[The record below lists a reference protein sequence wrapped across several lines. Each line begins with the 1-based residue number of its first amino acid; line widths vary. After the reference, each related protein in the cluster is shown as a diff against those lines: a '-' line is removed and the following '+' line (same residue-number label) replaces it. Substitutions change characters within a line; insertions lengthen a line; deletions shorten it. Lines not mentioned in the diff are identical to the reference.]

1 MILVS
6 NVTPLQKIS
15 SLFCVVCL
23 LAACSS
29 VKDFQLNKP
38 FVFANKVTIKGNISK
53 DEKNRLT
60 NELDNYWDDSLRARK
75 VQQFGFIYKL
85 KNPPVFD
92 SANISRSI
100 AFMNAYLNSQGYYYA
115 TFKDSV
121 RLDSVNTKFKIPN
134 KNKSVFNVFNLFPK
148 KEPVVQIRTN
158 VELAIEIGKR
168 ITIDSIGFYM
178 FDTLRKPIDSTLQK
192 ITLAEAN
199 KSLVKKG
206 KPYSKQLIS
215 DELDRLVT
223 IYRKNGYYKFTRE
236 DIYALADTLNPD
248 LLKLSIDPI
257 EQAKL
262 IVDAAKERNADPT
275 WGFTIMQKRVTDTN
289 KVKQYFVGNLYYYP
303 DVKNIYYNA
312 DSLIAK
318 KYIKELVYKSGT
330 MRYDEYKFKFRPLR
344 DHSFLERGSLYN
356 ETAYYKTINT
366 LNQIGA
372 WKQVDARPIIREK
385 SDSIDFH
392 FFLLPAAKQS
402 YGIDVEGS
410 RNTGDIGSG
419 NLLGLAT
426 NLTYRNRN
434 IWKQAIQ
441 SVTQFRLGFEFN
453 IDKSL
458 PNGVEKPFV
467 QTQQLSLSHSYNF
480 PRIIQP
486 FNKWTWLTKNIA
498 KLDNGRTVL
507 STAGNYTNRIDFYQ
521 LRSLNVN
528 FGYDFFK
535 GKTSFQLRIPNIELY
550 KVDTL
555 QGLIQLF
562 KDNPFLRNSFRN
574 GNVLGLSVGSNT
586 LFNGADVS
594 KTHNIRFNVEESG
607 TITNL
612 VTKLGEQVFAY
623 LKLEGE
629 YRYLKKYTKNEF
641 AMRFFIGAALPKSGQ
656 TIPVFKQYF
665 VGGPNSMR
673 AWGLRQLG
681 LGSSLASDTTTSGY
695 SDRFGD
701 FNIEYNTE
709 YRFLLTTFAGIKVA
723 SALYADIGNI
733 WNIRK
738 VANDADAAFSL
749 KNLGK
754 DVAIGVGTGIRLDF
768 SFFLLRVDFAYKL
781 KDPARLQNGGWANF
795 KNFEWTDTRAN
806 GIKIKNYA
814 FQLGIGLPF

>member
-1 MILVS
+1 MILGS
-6 NVTPLQKIS
+6 NATPLQKIT
-15 SLFCVVCL
+15 SLFIVVCL

-29 VKDFQLNKP
+29 VKDFQLGKP
-38 FVFANKVTIKGNISK
+38 FVFANKVTIKGNIGK
-53 DEKNRLT
+53 DEKKRLT
-60 NELDNYWDDSLRARK
+60 DELNNYWDDSLQARK

-92 SANISRSI
+92 SANIPRSI

-121 RLDSVNTKFKIPN
+121 KIDSVKASIKLPHKTKSF
-134 KNKSVFNVFNLFPK
+134 FNVFDIFPK
-148 KEPVVQIRTN
+148 KEPVVQLRTN
-158 VELAIEIGKR
+158 LAMAIDIGKR

-192 ITLAEAN
+192 ITLADAN
-199 KSLVKKG
+199 KSLIKKG
-206 KPYSKQLIS
+206 NPYSKQLIS
-215 DELDRLVT
+215 DELDRLIT
-223 IYRKNGYYKFTRE
+223 IYRKNGYYKITRE
-236 DIYALADTLNPD
+236 DIYALADTLNPE

-262 IVDAAKERNADPT
+262 IVNAAKERIADPT
-275 WGFTIMQKRVTDTN
+275 WSFTMMQKKVTDTS
-289 KVKQYFVGNLYYYP
+289 KVKQYYIGNLYYYP

-312 DSLIAK
+312 DTLINK
-318 KYIKELVYKSGT
+318 KYITELVYKTGT
-330 MRYDEYKFKFRPLR
+330 MRYDEYKFKFRPLK
-344 DHSFLERGSLYN
+344 DHSFLQRGSLYN

-366 LNQIGA
+366 LNQISA

-402 YGIDVEGS
+402 YAIDLEGS

-458 PNGVEKPFV
+458 PNIAEKPFV
-467 QTQQLSLSHSYNF
+467 QTQQISLSHSYSF

-486 FNKWTWLTKNIA
+486 FNKWTWLTNNIA
-498 KLDNGRTVL
+498 KLDNRRTIL
-507 STAGNYTNRIDFYQ
+507 SAAGNYTNRIDFYQ

-528 FGYDFFK
+528 FGYDFSK
-535 GKTSFQLRIPNIELY
+535 GKTAFQLRVPNIELY

-562 KDNPFLRNSFRN
+562 NDNPFLRNSFRN
-574 GNVLGLSVGSNT
+574 GNVIGLGIGSNT
-586 LFNGADVS
+586 LFNGADLS
-594 KTHNIRFNVEESG
+594 KTHNLRFNIEESG

-612 VTKLGEQVFAY
+612 VTKLGDQVFAY
-623 LKLEGE
+623 VKLEGE
-629 YRYLKKYTKNEF
+629 YRYLKKYLKNDF

-701 FNIEYNTE
+701 FNIEYNAE
-709 YRFLLTTFAGIKVA
+709 YRFLLTTIAGIKVA
-723 SALYADIGNI
+723 SALYADVGNI

-738 VANDADAAFSL
+738 TTNDDAATFSL
-749 KNLGK
+749 KRLGK

-795 KNFEWTDTRAN
+795 NNFEWTDTRAN